1 MSDEAMRAIQEQLH
15 LDRAFRQ
22 EFYLDPLSM
31 LMDYDLTEEEKYR
44 LVLPNFRWLIENR
57 IAGVSYPRSEAAL
70 ALLREKGIQ
79 ALLSLSETSPA
90 PELLARYDLQIE
102 HVPVTD
108 FTAPTMG
115 QVEQAVAAINRCL
128 EENRPVAVHCGAG
141 LGRTGT
147 IHACYL
153 VWQGAS
159 ARDAIERVRAVQPGS
174 VETTEQVAV
183 VAQYERQLRKE
194 QERSA

>member
-1 MSDEAMRAIQEQLH
+1 M
-15 LDRAFRQ
+15 
-22 EFYLDPLSM
+22 
-31 LMDYDLTEEEKYR
+31 
-44 LVLPNFRWLIENR
+44 
-57 IAGVSYPRSEAAL
+57 
-70 ALLREKGIQ
+70 
-79 ALLSLSETSPA
+79 
-90 PELLARYDLQIE
+90 
-102 HVPVTD
+102 PVTD

-159 ARDAIERVRAVQPGS
+159 ARDAIERVRAVQLGS